1 MDVLTLKVAR
11 RVLPPF
17 RCMTRQIL
25 EKSTTDF
32 PTRWFVQEQR
42 FPFFKLVMMESAE
55 YYSVFAHHRFYF
67 RRFRFRRRHFIF
79 ASFCDARNPP
89 PKMRSHLKS
98 SPEREARKYYAP
110 GGFGDKEIS
119 IRAILSSTQSDKSTK
134 PTTSSIIIELRE
146 VFEHHERRDFAWESG
161 NGC

>member
-79 ASFCDARNPP
+79 AYFFDA
-89 PKMRSHLKS
+89 PKPAAKN
-98 SPEREARKYYAP
+98 
-110 GGFGDKEIS
+110 
-119 IRAILSSTQSDKSTK
+119 
-134 PTTSSIIIELRE
+134 
-146 VFEHHERRDFAWESG
+146 VRRI
-161 NGC
+161 

>member
-1 MDVLTLKVAR
+1 
-11 RVLPPF
+11 
-17 RCMTRQIL
+17 MTRQIL

-79 ASFCDARNPP
+79 AYFCDAPKPP
-89 PKMRSHLKS
+89 PKMYLKS

-119 IRAILSSTQSDKSTK
+119 IRAILSSTQSDATK
-134 PTTSSIIIELRE
+134 TTQE
-146 VFEHHERRDFAWESG
+146 VFELHVLVGERRDFARESG

>member
-1 MDVLTLKVAR
+1 
-11 RVLPPF
+11 
-17 RCMTRQIL
+17 MTRQIL

-79 ASFCDARNPP
+79 AYFCDARNPP
-89 PKMRSHLKS
+89 PKMFVVSEKF
-98 SPEREARKYYAP
+98 ARKRSAQ
-110 GGFGDKEIS
+110 
-119 IRAILSSTQSDKSTK
+119 ILCA
-134 PTTSSIIIELRE
+134 
-146 VFEHHERRDFAWESG
+146 RRLW
-161 NGC
+161 